1 MDTLLVVT
9 NQMPYEIWE
18 IYYMEDDLI
27 GRKMEDVALETFTKY
42 RKVPKKIAVT
52 LVNDIE
58 LLCEAM
64 NDLLEIKES

>member
-1 MDTLLVVT
+1 
-9 NQMPYEIWE
+9 MPYEIWE